1 MNTFTILTLTLIH
14 ATTSSQLYPLT
25 PPPSTLQCS
34 IETNVPSYPS
44 TFNQTSLL
52 SCHNATRPEKICI
65 VGAGSS
71 GIHLGWLLK
80 RRGFNNTILFDRN
93 NRTGGD
99 VWTYSKNESGASF
112 TRELGAA
119 FLSPDYDEVRG
130 LLKRFNRTE
139 VPISVTK
146 QMNFHSQNVTETAKN
161 WYTNWI
167 FNITGVR
174 NVTIQNQHVQAALLK
189 YNTIHES
196 IFGTYEGRF
205 PPLPTSST
213 AMQLLNQT
221 AISFL
226 MTNQL
231 EILHPLMYQFFVMQG
246 MGLLEPMSVY
256 YMLKWCSPKSMS
268 QGGFGNDHD
277 TPLAMLKEGFGG
289 LLNDMVQDVQLNV
302 QLNTEIVQINRNE
315 NFGVQIYYTTSTLQK
330 DPKNQRPEQE
340 EETTMEQCDLV
351 VLSGAI
357 PKLLRSNILTAPTEM
372 ERDTFGTMEPM
383 QFLVSLL
390 DLKTKNSNNL
400 LHSKNLKKHPIPDTM
415 NSSSVPYKALEYW
428 PDGYKENSGVIVR
441 RDIGYAETNVA
452 HTRGGLQTFSYNGA
466 DLTLSNK
473 STHWNSQKKWIE
485 NQGYDSKETQV
496 IEQFWIDSYYYHW
509 NVTSIT
515 NIWKIDTMQML
526 QKTRTL
532 YIGGAASY
540 ETVEDSFQ
548 HNLKLV
554 QNLIDQQRYPLPIR
568 TPMIEQYVYTIP
580 CNRMNDFIAATNST
594 WDVFLIKQPGFSK
607 KYVLT
612 ELAPSTTSFSTT
624 SSSTTMCNVRIYI
637 EWNARPLFDA
647 ISTSERNAVVALFNK
662 TYGTDPPVPSSRP
675 LKANQKNLNVKSTV
689 GTKPFQTKIK
699 KIKKIKKTK
708 TSTFQIDQNT
718 AFEINRL
725 DLPCQDMS
733 KFFACDNSTWT
744 NFLKKQIGFVSKEQ
758 LYIPTTTATATTILS
773 NINPMNCSAYA
784 HVKWSHRNL
793 WKNISV
799 PDLIA
804 TQKEFVECMGYAP
817 TLTRLPTANGLDL
830 YSTVV
835 PEHPTILG
843 LAGFDVVAYHF
854 LKEGEIDVPGSSS
867 FISYLDP
874 VAQHMLPPSLLPIH
888 SQKYEFWFS
897 TLKNKKLFDENPW
910 KYLPA
915 FGGHCTHGISEAF
928 GGMDAK
934 DLVDGRR
941 GFTCVNG
948 PRWKI
953 VNGILYMNSCSMYE
967 DFIKDPEGDIR
978 KAEKQW
984 KKWGFDINGWK
995 GPMNDACLQDYQAW
1009 MKDDSSNP
1017 IGHLIPPNCVTGG

>member
-1 MNTFTILTLTLIH
+1 MDIEKVQSQTFTTMNTFTILTLTLIQS
-14 ATTSSQLYPLT
+14 TTSSHLYPLT

-167 FNITGVR
+167 FNITGVQ

-390 DLKTKNSNNL
+390 DLKTTNSNNL
-400 LHSKNLKKHPIPDTM
+400 LNSKNLKKHPIPDTM

-466 DLTLSNK
+466 DLTLSNQK
-473 STHWNSQKKWIE
+473 THWNSQKKWIE
-485 NQGYDSKETQV
+485 NQEMEEFHKVFSCSRSNDIVSEFFFLVATLYSSEENYEKSIFYLNVANFLNPKFKFNLSLLAENHYVNQNYKETV
-496 IEQFWIDSYYYHW
+496 KVLKNFNENDEFYYW
-509 NVTSIT
+509 
-515 NIWKIDTMQML
+515 
-526 QKTRTL
+526 
-532 YIGGAASY
+532 
-540 ETVEDSFQ
+540 F
-548 HNLKLV
+548 
-554 QNLIDQQRYPLPIR
+554 
-568 TPMIEQYVYTIP
+568 
-580 CNRMNDFIAATNST
+580 
-594 WDVFLIKQPGFSK
+594 
-607 KYVLT
+607 
-612 ELAPSTTSFSTT
+612 
-624 SSSTTMCNVRIYI
+624 
-637 EWNARPLFDA
+637 
-647 ISTSERNAVVALFNK
+647 
-662 TYGTDPPVPSSRP
+662 
-675 LKANQKNLNVKSTV
+675 
-689 GTKPFQTKIK
+689 KIK
-699 KIKKIKKTK
+699 KEAQIISKQKSEEASMNFINSKFRKIKDPSIKII
-708 TSTFQIDQNT
+708 FDV
-718 AFEINRL
+718 A
-725 DLPCQDMS
+725 
-733 KFFACDNSTWT
+733 
-744 NFLKKQIGFVSKEQ
+744 NFNKNAKKYKIAIGYYDK
-758 LYIPTTTATATTILS
+758 ILS
-773 NINPMNCSAYA
+773 KINITS
-784 HVKWSHRNL
+784 
-793 WKNISV
+793 
-799 PDLIA
+799 
-804 TQKEFVECMGYAP
+804 
-817 TLTRLPTANGLDL
+817 DL
-830 YSTVV
+830 YS
-835 PEHPTILG
+835 EIL
-843 LAGFDVVAYHF
+843 Y
-854 LKEGEIDVPGSSS
+854 
-867 FISYLDP
+867 
-874 VAQHMLPPSLLPIH
+874 
-888 SQKYEFWFS
+888 
-897 TLKNKKLFDENPW
+897 
-910 KYLPA
+910 
-915 FGGHCTHGISEAF
+915 
-928 GGMDAK
+928 
-934 DLVDGRR
+934 RR
-941 GFTCVNG
+941 GTSYERLKDYKNSDRDLLESLKINPDDAYVLNYLAYSWLEREYKIDLSLQMLEKAYAQRNNDPYIIDSIGWAYYLVEDFVKAENFIKRAVELMPG
-948 PRWKI
+948 DPI
-953 VNGILYMNSCSMYE
+953 VNDHY
-967 DFIKDPEGDIR
+967 GDILWKLDR
-978 KAEKQW
+978 KIQARYFWTSVLNLEKTEEDM
-984 KKWGFDINGWK
+984 KKNINIK
-995 GPMNDACLQDYQAW
+995 
-1009 MKDDSSNP
+1009 
-1017 IGHLIPPNCVTGG
+1017 LIEGLKKS